1 MTAASFSL
9 CSVSTVYGICL
20 VVCLTSTKS
29 DRLLSFRV
37 IEGFVVSSSHLQGSD
52 APSGDPSTAA
62 GRITHIFRWALCDLV
77 DRE

>member
-29 DRLLSFRV
+29 DRLLSCV

-52 APSGDPSTAA
+52 APSVDPSTAA
-62 GRITHIFRWALCDLV
+62 GRIAHIFRWALCDLV